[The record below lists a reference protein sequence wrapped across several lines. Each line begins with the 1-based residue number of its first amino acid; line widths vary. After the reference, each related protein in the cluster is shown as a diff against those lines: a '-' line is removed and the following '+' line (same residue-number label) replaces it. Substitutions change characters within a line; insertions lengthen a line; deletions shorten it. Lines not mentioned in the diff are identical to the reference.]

1 MFIEAM
7 DHSHGAYL
15 KTFML
20 AFDTIKNLV
29 AKYLSVRRC
38 QAAWVHKETATTWV
52 RVGKISVIRK
62 FVFRNGLVVLP
73 SAITHLRVH
82 SYE

>member
-1 MFIEAM
+1 MIIEAM

-38 QAAWVHKETATTWV
+38 QH
-52 RVGKISVIRK
+52 
-62 FVFRNGLVVLP
+62 L
-73 SAITHLRVH
+73 SA
-82 SYE
+82 

>member
-38 QAAWVHKETATTWV
+38 QAAWVHKETANLSTSGKNQCDPHIRLQKWV
-52 RVGKISVIRK
+52 SS
-62 FVFRNGLVVLP
+62 FTF
-73 SAITHLRVH
+73 SHYSFA
-82 SYE
+82 SS